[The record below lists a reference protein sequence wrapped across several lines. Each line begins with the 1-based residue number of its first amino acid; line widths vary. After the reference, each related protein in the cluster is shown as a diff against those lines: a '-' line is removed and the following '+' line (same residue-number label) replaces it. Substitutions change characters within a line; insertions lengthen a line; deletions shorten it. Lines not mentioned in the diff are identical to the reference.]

1 LWLVSHNKLLT
12 RDNPEKRQTVLDK
25 TCLLCN
31 ENETVEHLFFSC
43 DILRIMWTEISIILQ
58 KEIGLSFENVARLW
72 VSNKKNVVTN
82 MVVAAIMWSTWKH
95 RNDMFFGRCI
105 WSDAGFVEESGEA
118 VEAIMESSLSVEESE
133 FHGRVREEIGVEDGG
148 SPDNLK
154 LLKRRKTM
162 LMVGPRTSEMLAPR
176 LMLDVQLSAM

>member
-1 LWLVSHNKLLT
+1 
-12 RDNPEKRQTVLDK
+12 
-25 TCLLCN
+25 
-31 ENETVEHLFFSC
+31 
-43 DILRIMWTEISIILQ
+43 
-58 KEIGLSFENVARLW
+58 
-72 VSNKKNVVTN
+72 
-82 MVVAAIMWSTWKH
+82 
-95 RNDMFFGRCI
+95 MFFGRCI